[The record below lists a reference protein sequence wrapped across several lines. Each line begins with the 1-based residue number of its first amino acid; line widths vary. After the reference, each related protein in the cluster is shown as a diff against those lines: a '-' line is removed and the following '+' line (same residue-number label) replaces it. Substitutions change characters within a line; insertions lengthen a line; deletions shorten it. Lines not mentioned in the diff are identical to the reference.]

1 VGSGPLFVTVVTLC
15 VVVSACKSS
24 PAEPDAPGAAS
35 AAGAAAEA
43 VAPLLWDVPPTWTS
57 NAPPHGSAQKAA
69 YRVPKAGDAKAEAEV
84 VVVFFGTGS
93 VGDVDKAFA
102 TWSAEFESPD
112 GAQPKRAPLD
122 GGRFPVETLEA
133 AGKYKVGV
141 GPQVGPKKKAPVQMM
156 REHYRLVGAV
166 VKTTDRG
173 NWFFKMTGPE
183 DTVASSRDAF
193 LSMVR
198 SAH

>member
-1 VGSGPLFVTVVTLC
+1 MTVIALG

-24 PAEPDAPGAAS
+24 PAEPEAPGAAS
-35 AAGAAAEA
+35 AVGAAAEA

-57 NAPPHGSAQKAA
+57 NTARPGSAQKAA

-84 VVVFFGTGS
+84 VVVFLGTGS
-93 VGDVDKAFA
+93 VGDVDKTFGL
-102 TWSAEFESPD
+102 WSAEFESPD
-112 GAQPKRAPLD
+112 NAAPTRAPLD
-122 GGRFPVETLEA
+122 GGRFPIDTLEA

-141 GPQVGPKKKAPVQMM
+141 GPQVGRQKKNPMQMM

-166 VKTTDRG
+166 VKTPDRG

-183 DTVASSRDAF
+183 DTVAASRDAF